1 MCLSQPV
8 AAPHEET
15 DSRFSNPNP
24 GRALAH
30 VRQQWP
36 PVSPPPPRSRTVA
49 VPEQSSVLV
58 AQSSRDG
65 EAFQGRDLEEGGSF
79 ILSAGGGVVSQK
91 ALGFGGLG

>member
-1 MCLSQPV
+1 MKRPIQSSP
-8 AAPHEET
+8 T
-15 DSRFSNPNP
+15 RT
-24 GRALAH
+24 LAH

-36 PVSPPPPRSRTVA
+36 PVFPPPPARSRTVA

-79 ILSAGGGVVSQK
+79 ILSARGGVVSQK
-91 ALGFGGLG
+91 ALGFGVLG